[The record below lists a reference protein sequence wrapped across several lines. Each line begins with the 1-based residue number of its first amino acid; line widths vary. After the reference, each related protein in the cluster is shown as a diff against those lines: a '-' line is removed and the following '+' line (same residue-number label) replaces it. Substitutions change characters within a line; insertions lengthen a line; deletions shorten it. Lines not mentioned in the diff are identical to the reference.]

1 MEIHDQYSTN
11 GLLLQE
17 SDKRF
22 TALHAVF
29 TQMTKGLCV
38 AEKPQMLYNESKPK
52 PAKEGEQK

>member
-22 TALHAVF
+22 ADAGAVF
-29 TQMTKGLCV
+29 TGMTKGVRV
-38 AEKPQMLYNESKPK
+38 AEKPQMLYNASKPK